1 MPINIFLN
9 VHKLKEMLILKFSQS
24 SLLKSIVFLSNRLWL
39 VYEEEEEEEDKDD
52 MMMMI
57 VIINTL

>member
-1 MPINIFLN
+1 
-9 VHKLKEMLILKFSQS
+9 MLILKFSQS

-39 VYEEEEEEEDKDD
+39 IYEEEEEEDKDD

-57 VIINTL
+57 VIISTL